1 MQFSSRVYDSLNGL
15 QVAYTLRYTAIL
27 RLSKND
33 KRIEHEFIDEMTTEY
48 IRFDGTVG
56 WYAKMAFQSL
66 IEKKCKKSE
75 FPGKNKYENRVIE
88 KCRFLNCFH
97 CN

>member
-1 MQFSSRVYDSLNGL
+1 MLQFSSSVNDSLTGL

-33 KRIEHEFIDEMTTEY
+33 NRIVHEFIDEMTTEY

-56 WYAKMAFQSL
+56 
-66 IEKKCKKSE
+66 
-75 FPGKNKYENRVIE
+75 
-88 KCRFLNCFH
+88 
-97 CN
+97 